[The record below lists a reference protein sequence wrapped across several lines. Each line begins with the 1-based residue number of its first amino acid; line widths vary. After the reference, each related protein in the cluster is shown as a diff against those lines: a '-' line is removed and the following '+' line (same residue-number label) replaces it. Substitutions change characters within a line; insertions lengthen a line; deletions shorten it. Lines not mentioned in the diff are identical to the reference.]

1 MPWARVSS
9 SLPSGLSTTSANRER
24 VPVQGERLPTKTI
37 NTKAFRPLLL
47 LLTATSGLVDAA
59 SYLQFGHVFV
69 ANMTGNI
76 VFIGFSL
83 AGAAGL
89 SPISSLIAIL
99 GFAIGAILAGRM
111 ARALGGSGITL
122 LRGATLIEFLII
134 LAASLIALSMP
145 ARPSDWER
153 DLVVVLLASAMGMQS
168 AMTTRLK
175 IPGFNSTVVLTT
187 MLSTLA
193 AESQLAGGTGSEN
206 GWRIAA
212 VLSMLL
218 GALVGAELLFHMA
231 VLAPLLLAA
240 AAVAGVSL
248 SAFLLVRQQ

>member
-1 MPWARVSS
+1 VENGR
-9 SLPSGLSTTSANRER
+9 PSVKPLTTA
-24 VPVQGERLPTKTI
+24 
-37 NTKAFRPLLL
+37 AFRPLLL
-47 LLTATSGLVDAA
+47 VLTATSGLVDAA

-76 VFIGFSL
+76 VFIGFAI
-83 AGAAGL
+83 AGASGL
-89 SPISSLIAIL
+89 SPISSLIAIV
-99 GFAIGAILAGRM
+99 GFAIGAIVAGRI
-111 ARALGGSGITL
+111 APALGGSGIRL

-134 LAASLIALSMP
+134 LVASLVALSLP
-145 ARPSDWER
+145 VRANDWER
-153 DLVVVLLASAMGMQS
+153 DLVVVLLAGAMGLQS

-193 AESQLAGGTGSEN
+193 AESQLAGGKGAEN
-206 GWRIAA
+206 GWRISA

-240 AAVAGVSL
+240 AAVAAVSA
-248 SAFLLVRQQ
+248 SAFMLSRRP

>member
-1 MPWARVSS
+1 
-9 SLPSGLSTTSANRER
+9 
-24 VPVQGERLPTKTI
+24 
-37 NTKAFRPLLL
+37 
-47 LLTATSGLVDAA
+47 
-59 SYLQFGHVFV
+59 
-69 ANMTGNI
+69 
-76 VFIGFSL
+76 
-83 AGAAGL
+83 
-89 SPISSLIAIL
+89 
-99 GFAIGAILAGRM
+99 
-111 ARALGGSGITL
+111 
-122 LRGATLIEFLII
+122 
-134 LAASLIALSMP
+134 
-145 ARPSDWER
+145 
-153 DLVVVLLASAMGMQS
+153 MGMQS